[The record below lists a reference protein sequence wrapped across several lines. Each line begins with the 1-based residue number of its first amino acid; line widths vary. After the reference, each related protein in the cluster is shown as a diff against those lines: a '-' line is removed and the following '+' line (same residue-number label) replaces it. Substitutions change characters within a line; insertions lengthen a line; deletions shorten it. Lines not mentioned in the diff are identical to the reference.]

1 MDRVFTTHFIL
12 RLPVDMARVRKRKE
26 LMRAEVDKNDI
37 VHRWL
42 RDHVKPERWD
52 KIAGAFPH
60 GGKYSPQQQ
69 WVLMQED
76 AKSPFR
82 YQQYGITVKL
92 NPIFESKTLTTFQN
106 FQDPD
111 NVESKTLTTFQNFR
125 NCEAFTVRGCFRYS
139 SSSSNPVYARN
150 VNNNPPK

>member
-1 MDRVFTTHFIL
+1 
-12 RLPVDMARVRKRKE
+12 MARVRKRKE

-92 NPIFESKTLTTFQN
+92 NQDKDDRLHSTFLSLPKTYPTLWILFKKIVSPNFFSYASSKPVQVRSKT
-106 FQDPD
+106 P
-111 NVESKTLTTFQNFR
+111 
-125 NCEAFTVRGCFRYS
+125 VRGCQKT
-139 SSSSNPVYARN
+139 PV
-150 VNNNPPK
+150 PGGL